1 MKMLRKIKG
10 KAMAVC
16 VLVLVCAIWGG
27 MPVSAAEAPAKP
39 ELKDPVQNEDNTSE
53 KEDKKKEERFVPR
66 PYTGTKTTA
75 SKIKKPAKEKPKQE
89 TSGTYEQMSF
99 V

>member
-53 KEDKKKEERFVPR
+53 KEEKKNP
-66 PYTGTKTTA
+66 
-75 SKIKKPAKEKPKQE
+75 
-89 TSGTYEQMSF
+89 SF
-99 V
+99 QFDLIDGGGEVEVCI

>member
-53 KEDKKKEERFVPR
+53 KEEKKKEE
-66 PYTGTKTTA
+66 TGSEAGNSEEDGKTDDENSA
-75 SKIKKPAKEKPKQE
+75 DVK
-89 TSGTYEQMSF
+89 
-99 V
+99 